1 MSILVDHQIRY
12 QCVDVGTYP
21 PLIEPF
27 DEDLLQ
33 PASYDTRLADRFMVI
48 DAARRGRP
56 PAPVDLGD
64 RSTFK
69 DLYVEFSVGS
79 EGYELGAGKFVLGHT
94 MEMLVVPQNVSAHVQ
109 GKSSIARLG
118 LAIEAAGF
126 IDPGYRGSIT
136 LEIANMSPVPII
148 LRPGL
153 PIAQFSF
160 QVMYGEP
167 DRAYGDP
174 RLGSRYQGSDSV
186 VGSRY
191 GLDLDDSGIVSDRS
205 GPRFERLETRPCKAQ
220 CGKPFQ
226 AGQSYIPDGPY
237 HIGCSIYG
245 ANETGGRTS

>member
-1 MSILVDHQIRY
+1 VSILVDHQIRY
-12 QCVDVGTYP
+12 QCVDVGEHP
-21 PLIEPF
+21 PLIDPF

-33 PASYDTRLADRFMVI
+33 PASYDTRLADRFMAI
-48 DAARRGRP
+48 DAQRRWSP

-64 RSTFK
+64 WSTFT

-79 EGYELGAGKFVLGHT
+79 DGYELGPGKFVLGHT
-94 MEMLVVPQNVSAHVQ
+94 IEKLVVPQNVSAHVQ

-160 QVMYGEP
+160 QVMSSEP

-174 RLGSRYQGSDSV
+174 KLGSRYQGSDTV

-191 GLDLDDSGIVSDRS
+191 GLLPDENGVVSTTSFKRYEA
-205 GPRFERLETRPCKAQ
+205 REERRPCKAK
-220 CGKPFQ
+220 CGRPFQ
-226 AGQSYIPDGPY
+226 PDQLYVPDGPY
-237 HIGCSIYG
+237 HIGCSISG
-245 ANETGGRTS
+245 QRK